1 MRYLVAMSADD
12 RLEDLDRWLERERLE
27 RIRQDAQELAEAERA
42 EVGLLDRIAGTA
54 GQAVTVSLC
63 SGRAYEGRVRRV
75 GRDWIELDALHPSRT
90 MIVNAAKVAWVSGAL
105 GRVRPGDE
113 RRPRLGLRSAVQEM
127 AETGRRAVIVT
138 VDGDLTGVVARVFAD
153 HCEIRAVAGVDASRR
168 TQSVISVPFSSLEAI
183 WVV

>member
-1 MRYLVAMSADD
+1 MRYLVAMSVDD

-27 RIRQDAQELAEAERA
+27 RIRKDAQELAEAERA

-54 GQAVTVSLC
+54 GQAVTISLR

-90 MIVNAAKVAWVSGAL
+90 MIVNAAKIAWVSGAL

-138 VDGDLTGVVARVFAD
+138 VAGDLTGVVARVFAD
-153 HCEIRAVAGVDASRR
+153 HCEIRAVAGADAAGR

-183 WVV
+183 WVA

>member
-54 GQAVTVSLC
+54 GQAVTISLC

-113 RRPRLGLRSAVQEM
+113 RRPRLGLRSAVQ
-127 AETGRRAVIVT
+127 TGRRAVIVT
-138 VDGDLTGVVARVFAD
+138 VAGDLTGVVARVFAD
-153 HCEIRAVAGVDASRR
+153 HCEIRVVARADASGR
-168 TQSVISVPFSSLEAI
+168 TQSAISVPFSSLEAI

>member
-27 RIRQDAQELAEAERA
+27 RIRQDAQELAEAET
-42 EVGLLDRIAGTA
+42 I
-54 GQAVTVSLC
+54 SLC
-63 SGRAYEGRVRRV
+63 SGRAYEGRMRRV

-138 VDGDLTGVVARVFAD
+138 VAGDLTGVVARVFAD
-153 HCEIRAVAGVDASRR
+153 HCEIRAVAGADASRR